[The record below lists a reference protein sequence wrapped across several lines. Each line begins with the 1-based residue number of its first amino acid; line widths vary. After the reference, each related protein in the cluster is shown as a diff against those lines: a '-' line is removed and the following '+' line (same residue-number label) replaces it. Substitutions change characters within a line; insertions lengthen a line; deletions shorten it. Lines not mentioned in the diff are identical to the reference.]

1 MENEK
6 ADKLIDKIMEGGT
19 LDSSD
24 TGHQPYSE
32 PETPINYADW
42 VKQQPRGKK

>member
-6 ADKLIDKIMEGGT
+6 VDKLIDKIMEDCGG
-19 LDSSD
+19 DD
-24 TGHQPYSE
+24 DNTGHQPYSE

-42 VKQQPRGKK
+42 VKEQPRRKK